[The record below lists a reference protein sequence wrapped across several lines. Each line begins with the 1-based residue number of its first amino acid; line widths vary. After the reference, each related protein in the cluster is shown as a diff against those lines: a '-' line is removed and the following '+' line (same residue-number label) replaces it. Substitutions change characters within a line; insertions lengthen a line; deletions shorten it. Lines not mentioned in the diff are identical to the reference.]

1 MKVRQEQQKQKIFE
15 QQRKNEE
22 EQRRIEAERLQIE
35 KDQRM
40 LDEEQKRMDDMMN
53 RSPSSSPDN
62 YYTCEIKVCSSPFPS
77 ESPMTIP
84 SIVTQEPKSESPE
97 LYFTSDVKVTLSPY
111 SSPMTVPN
119 MRQMNSSPFLNNRSS
134 YHESSGAF
142 LQHQEQSSTVNKSQ
156 QRHSMYETAASS
168 THQSQS
174 MQSINQS
181 FSQSQQSTT
190 FQQQNTI
197 PPTQKAL
204 PLQPMGGR
212 ADATAQPDQDDP
224 SSSVSS

>member
-1 MKVRQEQQKQKIFE
+1 
-15 QQRKNEE
+15 
-22 EQRRIEAERLQIE
+22 
-35 KDQRM
+35 
-40 LDEEQKRMDDMMN
+40 
-53 RSPSSSPDN
+53 
-62 YYTCEIKVCSSPFPS
+62 
-77 ESPMTIP
+77 
-84 SIVTQEPKSESPE
+84 
-97 LYFTSDVKVTLSPY
+97 
-111 SSPMTVPN
+111 
-119 MRQMNSSPFLNNRSS
+119 
-134 YHESSGAF
+134 
-142 LQHQEQSSTVNKSQ
+142 
-156 QRHSMYETAASS
+156 MYETAASS

-224 SSSVSS
+224 SSSVSSNASPIFTDKGLIPKS